1 MTDPPRA
8 GMRALIEEFHR
19 AGIDTAMI
27 TGDQSATAYAIAKEL
42 HLARDGML
50 EILDSTHMEEVP
62 PEVLSSLAQRVQ
74 VFSRVSPAHKLE
86 IVQALQR
93 GGKVVAMTGDGINDG
108 PALRAADVG
117 IAMGATGSEVAR
129 EVADVVLERDDLES
143 LIGAIKQGRTI
154 HDNIR
159 KSVHFL
165 LSSNTSEILVMMGSI
180 SAGLGEPLTPIQLLW
195 LNLVTDIFP
204 GLGLAVEPSEPDVME
219 RPPRDSDDPL
229 LRRADFTRIVLEGT
243 FLAGG
248 TLGAYGWGLRRY
260 GPGPK
265 PRSIAFMTLTISQLF
280 HALSC
285 RSEYRTIFDREL
297 GPMNFPLKLGVG
309 GSLALQLLAAA
320 IPGLRSLL
328 GLGRLGP
335 GDWLAIG
342 LGAGL
347 PLLTNEAL
355 KKVGFWKREFET
367 ASKQI
372 PSGES
377 PLERSTSR

>member
-1 MTDPPRA
+1 
-8 GMRALIEEFHR
+8 
-19 AGIDTAMI
+19 
-27 TGDQSATAYAIAKEL
+27 
-42 HLARDGML
+42 
-50 EILDSTHMEEVP
+50 
-62 PEVLSSLAQRVQ
+62 
-74 VFSRVSPAHKLE
+74 
-86 IVQALQR
+86 
-93 GGKVVAMTGDGINDG
+93 
-108 PALRAADVG
+108 
-117 IAMGATGSEVAR
+117 
-129 EVADVVLERDDLES
+129 
-143 LIGAIKQGRTI
+143 
-154 HDNIR
+154 
-159 KSVHFL
+159 
-165 LSSNTSEILVMMGSI
+165 
-180 SAGLGEPLTPIQLLW
+180 
-195 LNLVTDIFP
+195 
-204 GLGLAVEPSEPDVME
+204 
-219 RPPRDSDDPL
+219 
-229 LRRADFTRIVLEGT
+229 
-243 FLAGG
+243 
-248 TLGAYGWGLRRY
+248 
-260 GPGPK
+260 
-265 PRSIAFMTLTISQLF
+265 MTLTISQLF

-285 RSEYRTIFDREL
+285 RSEYRTIFDRQL